1 VDMDGTAGTLIFS
14 KRIAAADVLPALLL
28 YIAPTESLR
37 QGKNASISFGCSSV
51 KPASN
56 EAFVFCLT

>member
-1 VDMDGTAGTLIFS
+1 MDGTAGILIFP
-14 KRIAAADVLPALLL
+14 KRIDEAVELHALLL
-28 YIAPTESLR
+28 DIAPTESLR

-56 EAFVFCLT
+56 EAFVFCQA